1 MAQNPY
7 EPPKS
12 DVKDPRPVRAIAD
25 KPAAIIYAVWLV
37 WISTLIGIP
46 TVVYEYQ
53 RAMAETPSPVFLPLY
68 IAIYV
73 LTISINI
80 GINRG
85 RNWARAAFLVLAV
98 FSMLIF
104 GLTIEKFADYPV
116 VILLIYFISFV
127 VDAGAI
133 YLVFTA
139 PGKLWFR
146 FTR

>member
-12 DVKDPRPVRAIAD
+12 DVKDQRPVRAIAD

-46 TVVYEYQ
+46 AVVYEYQ
-53 RAMAETPSPVFLPLY
+53 RAMAETPSPVYLPLY
-68 IAIYV
+68 IAIYG
-73 LTISINI
+73 LTIAINI

-85 RNWARAAFLVLAV
+85 RNWARVAFLVLAV
-98 FSMLIF
+98 FSALSF
-104 GLTIEKFADYPV
+104 GLTVEKFANDPV
-116 VILLIYFISFV
+116 FILLIYFISF
-127 VDAGAI
+127 ALEGLAA
-133 YLVFTA
+133 YLVFSY